1 MNRADL
7 QSFLHSFL
15 VRYRYG
21 VVSSLSS
28 QGSPQSALVGI
39 AVTPELEIVF
49 DTIKSS
55 RKYPNLVQRPACSVV
70 VGWNGEQTAQID
82 GTAFEPKDA
91 ELRRYQEIYF
101 ATWPDGPD
109 RLSWPGIAYFVVRP
123 KWIRYSDYDQAPPQI
138 EEITF

>member
-7 QSFLHSFL
+7 HSFLHSFL

-28 QGSPQSALVGI
+28 HGSPQSALVGI

-49 DTIKSS
+49 DTVKSS

-70 VGWNGEQTAQID
+70 VGWNGEQTAQMD
-82 GTAFEPKDA
+82 GTAFEPKEP
-91 ELRRYQEIYF
+91 ELRRYQDIYF
-101 ATWPDGPD
+101 ATWPDGPE

-123 KWIRYSDYDQAPPQI
+123 KWIRYSDYDQTPPQI

>member
-70 VGWNGEQTAQID
+70 VGWNGEQTAQMD

-91 ELRRYQEIYF
+91 ELRRYQNIYF

>member
-7 QSFLHSFL
+7 HSFLHSFL
-15 VRYRYG
+15 ASYRYG

-28 QGSPQSALVGI
+28 HGSPQSALVGI
-39 AVTPELEIVF
+39 AVTPALEIVF
-49 DTIKSS
+49 DTVQSS

-70 VGWNGEQTAQID
+70 VGWNGEQTVQID
-82 GTAFEPKDA
+82 GTAFEPKDP
-91 ELRRYQEIYF
+91 ELRRYQDIYF
-101 ATWPDGPD
+101 ATWPDGPE

-123 KWIRYSDYDQAPPQI
+123 KWIRYSDYDQSPPQI